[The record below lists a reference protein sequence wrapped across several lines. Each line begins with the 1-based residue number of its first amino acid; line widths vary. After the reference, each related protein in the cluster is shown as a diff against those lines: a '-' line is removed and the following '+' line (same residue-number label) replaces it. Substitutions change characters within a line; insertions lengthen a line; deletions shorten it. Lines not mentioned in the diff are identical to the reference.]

1 MTPAERDAR
10 RQAELDRIFELGR
23 ARGRQMAPLTDEQ
36 IERVAFII
44 NPRLAPPRVPA
55 PATLPQAA

>member
-1 MTPAERDAR
+1 MTPADREAR

-23 ARGRQMAPLTDEQ
+23 TRGRAMAPLSDAQ
-36 IERVAFII
+36 IAQVAFII
-44 NPRLAPPRVPA
+44 NPRLAPPRDPA